1 MHSRSEPRPVP
12 PGQRLVAELPV
23 QHYGRV
29 PTLDEVTWTLTL
41 CGATGSGGRR
51 VLTWADLMALPQ
63 VELVADQHCVSK
75 LTQQDVSWRGV
86 RVRDV
91 VELEPPVDGAEHTL
105 VSAEYGY
112 ASSVALADLLSP
124 RTLLATHRG
133 GEALTPERGGPVRLV
148 IPHLYGWKGPKW
160 VREIEYHHDPVRGFW
175 EQRGYHLVGD
185 AWRQERYSYQG

>member
-1 MHSRSEPRPVP
+1 MHRRSEPRPVP
-12 PGQRLVAELPV
+12 PGQRLVSELPV

-41 CGATGSGGRR
+41 CGATASGRRR

-63 VELVADQHCVSK
+63 VEQVADQHCVSK
-75 LTQQDVSWRGV
+75 MTQQDVAWRGV
-86 RVRDV
+86 RMRDV
-91 VELEPPVDGAEHTL
+91 VELEPPQDGTEHTL

-124 RTLLATHRG
+124 RALLATHRD
-133 GEALTPERGGPVRLV
+133 GEVLTPERGGPVRLV
-148 IPHLYGWKGPKW
+148 IPHLYSWKGPKW
-160 VREIEYHHDPVRGFW
+160 VREIAYHGEPVRGFW